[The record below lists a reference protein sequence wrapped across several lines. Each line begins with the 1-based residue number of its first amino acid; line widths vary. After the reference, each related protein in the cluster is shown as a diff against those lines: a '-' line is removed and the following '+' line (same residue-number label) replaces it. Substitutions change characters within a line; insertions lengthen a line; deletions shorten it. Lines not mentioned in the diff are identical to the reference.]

1 MGKELIEG
9 ENQTHTLTVKI
20 ENPKNRCGARAGK
33 DISDHYPIIISDSQI
48 KVVSY
53 NLQLMPQL
61 IGGAEGK
68 QTSDEIR
75 AAVNEVVDYF
85 DETQADVCCVQ
96 ELFDNEANA
105 LLEQEMINKG
115 YIATSRVGSE
125 FLAIFN
131 GGARTFV
138 KRDHTTAKR
147 EHYEHIY
154 SNKIDYFIGADALAN
169 KGVTHTPFTK
179 NGTNYH
185 VFNTHLQAFYQN
197 RDHYAEVTLA
207 QCIELKR
214 FIEQQRAQG
223 IIQPGDKIL
232 ICGDFNIP
240 KKIEGFEA
248 NGNDFFLFEKM
259 KRILGPHFIFLDH
272 SAGDGTQHTLSS
284 KNSYNT
290 KLKGNSDMDITV
302 DLALEFN
309 PERTTDAQLIEI
321 ELSEIYADIQLAIAH
336 YVRTHATVFTRWTL
350 SESKQKE
357 LKLFNEDLN
366 EFIKEADKLVKK
378 GQNPHD
384 NTQWFK
390 QALSLL
396 RGPGK
401 IEAIPLSEPS
411 DQEPIKPCAQEQ
423 TDIIQAPNENTDDP
437 IADLNQARQ
446 TFDKLM
452 LNLKDLHA
460 QIQKDYRKS
469 PKQYRPLLAA
479 SLILRHTLFNA
490 GHEFFKNPN
499 PTRVELNHFN
509 DACETAL
516 NHAGKV
522 FDQHISTR
530 AKFKSI
536 LEGFANLIK
545 ALLKL
550 PIYIVARVI
559 SDQYKPTLF
568 KPSSAQKFKEIIDD
582 FTPLTAEE
590 STKNQRIIT

>member
-1 MGKELIEG
+1 MNNDVAGDKNHG
-9 ENQTHTLTVKI
+9 SALTVTI
-20 ENPKNRCGARAGK
+20 QNPKNRSVTRAEK

-48 KVVSY
+48 TVVSY

-61 IGGAEGK
+61 IGAEGK
-68 QTSDEIR
+68 QNSDEITT
-75 AAVNEVVDYF
+75 AVGEIVSYF
-85 DETQADVCCVQ
+85 ETTEADVCCVQ

-105 LLEQEMINKG
+105 LLEQQMREKG
-115 YIATSRVGSE
+115 YIATNRVGSE

-138 KRDHTTAKR
+138 KREHTAEKFEQA
-147 EHYEHIY
+147 EHVYT
-154 SNKIDYFIGADALAN
+154 NKIDYFIGADALAK
-169 KGVTHTPFTK
+169 KGVTHTSFK
-179 NGTNYH
+179 KHNTNYH

-197 RDHYAEVTLA
+197 RDHYAEITLT

-214 FIEQQRAQG
+214 FIEQQRARG
-223 IIQPGDKIL
+223 IIQAGDKIL

-240 KKIEGFEA
+240 KKIEGIDD
-248 NGNDFFLFEKM
+248 DFFLFEKM

-272 SAGDGTQHTLSS
+272 STEDSIQHTLSS
-284 KNSYNT
+284 NNSYNT
-290 KLKGNSDMDITV
+290 KLSGNSDMDITV

-309 PERTTDAQLIEI
+309 PERTTHAQLIEV

-336 YVRTHATVFTRWTL
+336 YVRTHATVFTGWTL
-350 SESKQKE
+350 SESKQEE
-357 LKLFNEDLN
+357 LRCFNEKLKQ
-366 EFIKEADKLVKK
+366 FITHADTLVKSD
-378 GQNPHD
+378 QNPLD
-384 NTQWFK
+384 NPEWF
-390 QALSLL
+390 QRALSLL

-401 IEAIPLSEPS
+401 IKASRLIEASE
-411 DQEPIKPCAQEQ
+411 QETIKPYPQEQ
-423 TDIIQAPNENTDDP
+423 TDIIQAPNEDTNGPVDN
-437 IADLNQARQ
+437 LEQAHQ

-490 GHEFFKNPN
+490 GHKFFMKKT
-499 PTRVELNHFN
+499 PTTSELNHFKET
-509 DACETAL
+509 CETAL
-516 NHAGKV
+516 NHAGKI

-536 LEGFANLIK
+536 LEGFAKLIN
-545 ALLKL
+545 ALVKL
-550 PIYIVARVI
+550 AICTLTRAK
-559 SDQYKPTLF
+559 SDQYQPTLF
-568 KPSSAQKFKEIIDD
+568 KPSSAQKFKEIKDD

-590 STKNQRIIT
+590 STKKTKGLSPGS